1 MKKGL
6 KFVFIIWFASLVS
19 FLTSC
24 TGSDEADLILTN
36 GRVYTYTWDD
46 PAPDGTPASSA
57 PYGFDQKLVAGMIHG
72 GYQVGIHAIGDSG
85 NRETLDFFE
94 RVLAD
99 DPGAAGMRH
108 RIEHSQVIHPNDFQR
123 FAKLGIIASMQPPHA
138 VEDKA
143 WAEDRLGPERIKG
156 AYAWRTLRKA
166 GVRLIFNS
174 DLTGSDPNFF
184 YGLHSAITRRG
195 KDLQPP
201 GGWFPEQ
208 ALTTEE
214 AVRAYTVWP
223 AYAAFLEDE
232 TGTLAPGKWAD
243 ISVLAHKI
251 IYKKRCQNGD
261 SPIY

>member
-1 MKKGL
+1 
-6 KFVFIIWFASLVS
+6 
-19 FLTSC
+19 
-24 TGSDEADLILTN
+24 
-36 GRVYTYTWDD
+36 
-46 PAPDGTPASSA
+46 
-57 PYGFDQKLVAGMIHG
+57 
-72 GYQVGIHAIGDSG
+72 
-85 NRETLDFFE
+85 
-94 RVLAD
+94 
-99 DPGAAGMRH
+99 MRH
-108 RIEHSQVIHPNDFQR
+108 RIEHSQVIHPDDFQR

-174 DLTGSDPNFF
+174 DLTGSDHSVF
-184 YGLHSAITRRG
+184 YGLHSAITRRS

-201 GGWFPEQ
+201 NGWFPEQ

-243 ISVLAHKI
+243 ISVLSIDPHNFNMANAHELFSGKVLYTI
-251 IYKKRCQNGD
+251 VAGEVVYEKDLTSSK
-261 SPIY
+261 